1 MRTLLVFPPGWMQFG
16 PYLSLPLLRAYLE
29 QHGAKVDVLDLN
41 IELYDWVLSRPVVE
55 ASAARLRARE
65 QRSGDLVPQEYAKL
79 CKAILGWEQVAQ
91 EVEDAKAVLRSRA
104 AYVDEERR
112 ERARSTITSALNVVE
127 CGYDRFR
134 LTLSQI
140 IFGGVGLTPGRVMDF
155 LPSERN
161 IINWFYED
169 RVRPLLGDA
178 RYDLIGFSLPA
189 WEQLVPA
196 LTLARAMKRRDP
208 DTRFVVG
215 GNFITRLVGTW
226 DERAPHPYTKLI
238 DFFSVFEGERSLL
251 QLIEALDTGGDPGA
265 AENLVFARGDRMVR
279 TTHGSVDIDSIP
291 TPNFDGLALDRYFVP
306 EPILPL
312 FTSRSC
318 PYKCSFCTI
327 PYASS
332 EFRSR
337 SPANVAADLAN
348 LTAKHGTR
356 LYTFVDETLVV
367 PALAGLADEV
377 IERKLDVYWYGET
390 RFHPKIDRP
399 LAKRLFESGCRKLQF
414 GLESSSQRVLNLMK
428 KGIRTSYIEANIDA
442 CLAEGIAVH
451 LFTFIGFPGETAPEA
466 RETHAFAQRMLRRS
480 IDQYGNPYSS
490 VGMGAFN
497 LEVYSD
503 VYNHP
508 ERYGVRLASPA
519 AGLESD
525 DIFELDYTVESGLSR
540 QEAAR
545 LVRELNHRATFHD
558 ACEKTGR
565 VWWHAL
571 WGNET
576 NEDQD
581 FVLYALKER
590 NVEPPPAARAGGHTA
605 LQDGEPGEGGPGGDL
620 ACTLRRAAGVRA
632 AWFSRDF
639 LRVDRDAG
647 QGAVLAFYGR
657 AQDLAITLPATVGTP
672 VLALLDAG
680 RIDGPL
686 RPDVRRAVEQL
697 LRHGLVE
704 AEGPGAVVAL
714 TGAEVARAP
723 SARLSFNPEVAIL
736 QLRPGRLELF
746 NVTSQDLLDVNV
758 TAAWV
763 ASEVRQ
769 APSTY
774 AALVRRLVEQEPQL
788 TPAAIASVIASL
800 VDSRVLIAKPGA

>member
-29 QHGAKVDVLDLN
+29 QHGVKADVLDLN
-41 IELYDWVLSRPVVE
+41 IEFYDWVLSRPVVE

-65 QRSGDLVPQEYAKL
+65 ERSGGLVPQEYAKL
-79 CKAILGWEQVAQ
+79 CKAILGWEEVAQ
-91 EVEDAKAVLRSRA
+91 EVEDAKSVLRSRA

-127 CGYDRFR
+127 SGYDRFR

-140 IFGGVGLTPGRVMDF
+140 IFGGVGLTPDRVMEF

-169 RVRPLLGDA
+169 RVRPLLGAA

-291 TPNFDGLALDRYFVP
+291 TPNFDGLALERYLVP

-367 PALAGLADEV
+367 PALSGLADEV
-377 IERKLDVYWYGET
+377 IERGLDVYWYGET
-390 RFHPKIDRP
+390 RFHPKIDRA
-399 LAKRLFESGCRKLQF
+399 LAKRLFASGCRKLQF

-508 ERYGVRLASPA
+508 ERYGVQLASPA

-581 FVLYALKER
+581 FVLYALKES
-590 NVEPPPAARAGGHTA
+590 NVEPAPAARAGGHTA
-605 LQDGEPGEGGPGGDL
+605 LQSGELSCE
-620 ACTLRRAAGVRA
+620 LRRAAGVRT
-632 AWFSRDF
+632 AWFTRDF

-657 AQDLAITLPATVGTP
+657 AQDLAITLPATVGVQ

-680 RIDGPL
+680 RIEGAL
-686 RPDVRRAVEQL
+686 RPDVRLAVEQL

-704 AEGPGAVVAL
+704 AQGAGVVVAL
-714 TGAEVARAP
+714 TGAEVGRAP
-723 SARLSFNPEVAIL
+723 AAMLSFNPEVSIL
-736 QLRPGRLELF
+736 QLRPGQLELF
-746 NVTSQDLLDVNV
+746 NVTTQDLLNANV

-763 ASEVRQ
+763 ASCVRQ
-769 APSTY
+769 APSTFE
-774 AALVRRLVEQEPQL
+774 ALVRRLVEQEPQL
-788 TPAAIASVIASL
+788 TPAAVEAVIASL